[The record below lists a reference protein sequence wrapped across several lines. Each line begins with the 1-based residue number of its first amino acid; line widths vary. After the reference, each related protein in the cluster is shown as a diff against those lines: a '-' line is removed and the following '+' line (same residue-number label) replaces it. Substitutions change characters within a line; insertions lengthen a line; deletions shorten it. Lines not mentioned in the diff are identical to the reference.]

1 MRELEGWQA
10 KHNNTSNI
18 MGEHNTMM
26 MMRKTLIATLATMWI
41 SVAAFAAPISYR
53 LSTPG
58 VV

>member
-18 MGEHNTMM
+18 MGEHNT